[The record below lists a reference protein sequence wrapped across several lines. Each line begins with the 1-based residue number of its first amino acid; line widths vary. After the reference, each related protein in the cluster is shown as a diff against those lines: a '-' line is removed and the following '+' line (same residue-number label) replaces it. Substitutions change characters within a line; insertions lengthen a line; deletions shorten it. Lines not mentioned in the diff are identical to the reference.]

1 MSGIFGV
8 VENNSRVE
16 LDALLTKMQ
25 GVLAHFDWHQVET
38 HCDQSRG
45 VGLGRVGIGLFNSLP
60 QPVWDE
66 SGTAALVMAG
76 EIYNKQALH
85 QFAPPELPDEQ
96 FVLKLYKKLGAT
108 FVRYLKGVFAIAI
121 WDNAQQ
127 QLIITNDRF
136 GTYPMYYGLVE
147 GRLVF
152 GPEMKAIFCD
162 SSFPKKLDLT
172 ALAQYLRFQFLL
184 EQRTFFENLQL
195 LPNAS
200 ILSYTPEKPH
210 LQIEKY
216 WDISQIP
223 TLPASLTFNEAVVE
237 ASRRLKAAVDRLCQG
252 NYRLGVYLSAGV
264 DSRVILGLINPNLG
278 PVTTVTYGHP
288 QSRDVVYA
296 RRIAKIM
303 ATNHHY
309 FAFNDGRWVQEFAP
323 LHLALTEGEHSWIH
337 SHGISIGGESRQL
350 MDVNLTGFAGGV
362 TAVDWQDSALWF
374 AEDNPAFETRLFA
387 LLNQETT
394 WPSLTEAEEATIYHP
409 NLAGQLR
416 GRAFC
421 SLQQELAAYSHL
433 SPYQRAIEFAVNN
446 SDRRLF
452 MNYVVFQRAFLEQ
465 RFPFLDYDYAEF
477 VYALPPEMLAQRRLR
492 RAAILKMMPRL
503 APIPYDKDDL
513 PITSGQA
520 ALLRAKVTQKG
531 KNFVN
536 RHITPIF
543 PKYHTLYADY
553 ENWLRHELGGWGE
566 DLLLSERTL
575 QRGLFN
581 PDGVRSLWRRH
592 QTGLEMHTIGKLAPL
607 MTYELLLRR
616 FLDE

>member
-25 GVLAHFDWHQVET
+25 AALAHFSWQRAET
-38 HCDQSRG
+38 HCDQSSG
-45 VGLGRVGIGLFNSLP
+45 VGLGRVGNGVFNPLP
-60 QPVWDE
+60 QPAWDE
-66 SGTAALVMAG
+66 SATAALVMAG
-76 EIYNKQALH
+76 EIYNKQLLH
-85 QFAPPELPDEQ
+85 RFAPPELPDEQ
-96 FVLKLYKKLGAT
+96 FVLMLYKKLGDT
-108 FVRYLKGVFAIAI
+108 FVRYLKGIFVIAI
-121 WDNAQQ
+121 WDSVQQ
-127 QLIITNDRF
+127 RLIITNDRF
-136 GTYPMYYGLVE
+136 GTYPLYYGLVE
-147 GRLVF
+147 GRLIF
-152 GPEMKAIFCD
+152 SPEVKAIFCD
-162 SSFPKKLDLT
+162 SAFPKKLDLT

-184 EQRTFFENLQL
+184 EQRTFFEDICL

-200 ILSYTPEKPH
+200 ILTYNPETRR

-223 TLPASLTFNEAVVE
+223 NLPANLTFTDAVTE
-237 ASRRLKAAVDRLCQG
+237 ASRCLKAAVDQLSLG
-252 NYRLGVYLSAGV
+252 SHRLGVYLSAGV

-278 PVTTVTYGHP
+278 PVTTITYGHP

-296 RRIAKIM
+296 RRMAKIM

-309 FAFNDGRWVQEFAP
+309 YAFNDGRWVQEFAP
-323 LHLALTEGEHSWIH
+323 LHLALTEGEQSWIH
-337 SHGISIGGESRQL
+337 SHGISIGRETRQL

-362 TAVDWQDSALWF
+362 TAVDWQDPTLWF
-374 AEDNPAFETRLFA
+374 AEDDTAFETRLFT
-387 LLNQETT
+387 LLNQQTT
-394 WPSLTEAEEATIYHP
+394 WPSLTEAEEATVCHP
-409 NLAGQLR
+409 QLVGQLR
-416 GRAFC
+416 GRAFS
-421 SLQQELAAYSHL
+421 SLKQELTAYVHL
-433 SPYQRAIEFAVNN
+433 SPYQRAIKFAVNN
-446 SDRRLF
+446 PDRRLF
-452 MNYVVFQRAFLEQ
+452 MNYVVFQRAFIEQ

-477 VYALPPEMLAQRRLR
+477 VYALPPEMLAERRLR
-492 RAAILKMMPRL
+492 RAMILKLMPQL

-553 ENWLRHELGGWGE
+553 ENWLRHELSGWGE

-592 QTGLEMHTIGKLAPL
+592 QAGLELHTIGKLAPL